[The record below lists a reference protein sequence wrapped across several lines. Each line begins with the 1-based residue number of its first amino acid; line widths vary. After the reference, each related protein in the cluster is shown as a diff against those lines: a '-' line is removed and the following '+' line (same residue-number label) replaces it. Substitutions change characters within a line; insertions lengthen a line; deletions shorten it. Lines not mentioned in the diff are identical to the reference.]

1 MLENLS
7 VWNLYTLRWY
17 LEGST
22 EKTWKYFAQR
32 MLIFSD
38 KKTLIILMR
47 FSYRQNNFLK
57 SCIEEN
63 MVKTAERYIR
73 QGRNKRTYS
82 HPPPNSHHNLSNS
95 SRSNSLQSKMK
106 RNNNSDNDFFH
117 LHIFLA
123 EIFLYFFHLFGVF
136 R

>member
-1 MLENLS
+1 MFDQKPREMLENYLE
-7 VWNLYTLRWY
+7 YILRSY
-17 LEGST
+17 LEGTT

-73 QGRNKRTYS
+73 QGKNKRT
-82 HPPPNSHHNLSNS
+82 
-95 SRSNSLQSKMK
+95 K
-106 RNNNSDNDFFH
+106 
-117 LHIFLA
+117 HI
-123 EIFLYFFHLFGVF
+123 V
-136 R
+136 

>member
-1 MLENLS
+1 MLENHCAWYLD
-7 VWNLYTLRWY
+7 TLWSY

-73 QGRNKRTYS
+73 QGKKQKNEKHRTLS
-82 HPPPNSHHNLSNS
+82 PQNPHPNRSIPLS
-95 SRSNSLQSKMK
+95 Q
-106 RNNNSDNDFFH
+106 
-117 LHIFLA
+117 I
-123 EIFLYFFHLFGVF
+123 LFRVK
-136 R
+136 